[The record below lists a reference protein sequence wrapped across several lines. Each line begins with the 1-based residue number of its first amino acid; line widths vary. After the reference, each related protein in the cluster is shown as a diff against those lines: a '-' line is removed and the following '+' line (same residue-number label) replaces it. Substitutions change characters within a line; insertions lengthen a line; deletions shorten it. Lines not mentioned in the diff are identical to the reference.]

1 MREYIAY
8 LIQSRMGYYSTF
20 KRGGKLFQQ
29 FLVDAYMMIE
39 SYRLNYYRNHQDQLR
54 VDIYK
59 GLTDAMVVGETEASA
74 RGKRIILPSSFTGF
88 LLDLLYVF
96 IKDLCLLSTINEN
109 RIHANL
115 NRKCCNVYENVT
127 CHQSLWFAGG
137 ARYTHQNYQDAMTIC
152 CWAGF
157 PDLFITFTCN
167 SKWPEIIRYL
177 EANNFNVEDCP
188 DVITRVFKVKLDS
201 LMHDLVQGILF
212 GPIKAGIYDY

>member
-1 MREYIAY
+1 
-8 LIQSRMGYYSTF
+8 
-20 KRGGKLFQQ
+20 
-29 FLVDAYMMIE
+29 
-39 SYRLNYYRNHQDQLR
+39 
-54 VDIYK
+54 
-59 GLTDAMVVGETEASA
+59 
-74 RGKRIILPSSFTGF
+74 
-88 LLDLLYVF
+88 
-96 IKDLCLLSTINEN
+96 
-109 RIHANL
+109 
-115 NRKCCNVYENVT
+115 
-127 CHQSLWFAGG
+127 
-137 ARYTHQNYQDAMTIC
+137 MTIC